1 MLKEFKAFISQGNVL
16 DLAVGVLIGAA
27 FGKVVTSF
35 MDNVIGPVMGL
46 AMGGTDLSK
55 LKVILKAADAAGV
68 GEVAITYG
76 TFINVLIQFV
86 ITMFVIFMIV
96 KAANK
101 AKKPEVAA
109 PAGPSEIDLLTEI
122 RNSLRK

>member
-1 MLKEFKAFISQGNVL
+1 MFKEFKAFISQGSVV
-16 DLAVGVLIGAA
+16 DLTVGVLVGAA
-27 FGKVVTSF
+27 FGKVVTAF
-35 MDNVIGPVMGL
+35 MDNIIGPVMGM
-46 AMGGTDLSK
+46 AMGGADLSK
-55 LKVILKAADAAGV
+55 LKMILKEADAAGA

-96 KAANK
+96 KAVNK
-101 AKKPEVAA
+101 AKKPVEA

-122 RNSLRK
+122 RNSLKK